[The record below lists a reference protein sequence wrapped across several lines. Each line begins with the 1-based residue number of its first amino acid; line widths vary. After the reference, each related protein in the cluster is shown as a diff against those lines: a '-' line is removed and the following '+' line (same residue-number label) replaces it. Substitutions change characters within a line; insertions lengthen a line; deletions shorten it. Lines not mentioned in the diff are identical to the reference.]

1 MIYCSLRK
9 ELIIRMVGLYMPTEI
24 DDLTEQIES
33 CLSKWA
39 SKAGIKQSEIIELSS
54 QITDILNDHLYNE
67 RGD

>member
-1 MIYCSLRK
+1 
-9 ELIIRMVGLYMPTEI
+9 MVGLYIPTEI

-54 QITDILNDHLYNE
+54 QITDILNDHLYNG